1 MAYGILDLCTG
12 LGAQWFRVTE
22 KYVAAG
28 KQREYTPL
36 GLAAWIIMWPGN
48 PLSFMPLPPFDLCDR
63 FSQTQSS
70 RYGEKKYQSAIRR
83 SWH

>member
-22 KYVAAG
+22 KYFAAG

-36 GLAAWIIMWPGN
+36 GLVACITMWPRN
-48 PLSFMPLPPFDLCDR
+48 LLSFIPFPSFDLCDR
-63 FSQTQSS
+63 FCQTQSS
-70 RYGEKKYQSAIRR
+70 RYGEKKYQ
-83 SWH
+83 